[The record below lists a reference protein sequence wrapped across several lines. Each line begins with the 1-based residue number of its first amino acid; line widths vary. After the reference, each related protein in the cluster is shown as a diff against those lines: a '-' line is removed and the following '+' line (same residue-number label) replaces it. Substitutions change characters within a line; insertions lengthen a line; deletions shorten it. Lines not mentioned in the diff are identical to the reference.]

1 MFRSGTIRQN
11 FWVPLQTFSAKSF
24 AKVPSMVEILISEN
38 LCPKEGN
45 TAPQPHSVA
54 TWAF

>member
-11 FWVPLQTFSAKSF
+11 FWVPSQTFSVQSF